1 MLSIYDLC
9 SSTLTQF
16 TVNRGFCRWYQ
27 AGRRAR
33 PAFCQPSDAIKFTC
47 IVRLSDTMSR
57 TLKKVSHSFSE
68 S

>member
-9 SSTLTQF
+9 GSTLTQF

-33 PAFCQPSDAIKFTC
+33 PGFCHRATPLNSLA
-47 IVRLSDTMSR
+47 L
-57 TLKKVSHSFSE
+57 
-68 S
+68 